1 MNALALARLDDPL
14 AGSKH
19 ALRRSG
25 FPRILASGVYASQ
38 PANDVGEKSSSY
50 DELASGSLF
59 WTQKDRSRFRGGYNL
74 YRYAKDDPINYI
86 DRTGRSPAG
95 LAIPF
100 FGGAGAGAGAG
111 AAGAFGLGLGATGW
125 GAVFEGAFL
134 AGYGL
139 GLLYEPSS
147 GSTIFP
153 GAGICQASTPPTT
166 PPTIPDFNDP
176 TTPPG
181 PDWTWNGPDAPGG
194 PRGGWV
200 NPENGESLHPDLD
213 HGGDIG
219 PHWDWNDPYGGGWR
233 IDPDGNVTPK

>member
-1 MNALALARLDDPL
+1 VRVGASLDRETTLVRFGARDYD
-14 AGSKH
+14 
-19 ALRRSG
+19 
-25 FPRILASGVYASQ
+25 AS
-38 PANDVGEKSSSY
+38 VGR
-50 DELASGSLF
+50 

-86 DRTGRSPAG
+86 DRSGRSPAG
-95 LAIPF
+95 LAIPL
-100 FGGAGAGAGAG
+100 FGGAGAAAGG
-111 AAGAFGLGLGATGW
+111 AGAFGLGLGATGW

-139 GLLYEPSS
+139 GSLYEPSS

-233 IDPDGNVTPK
+233 IDPDGNVTPN